1 MRYRLGF
8 LTISAL
14 LLLGGAACNSGRY
27 TAEGFHLPL
36 DGNVERGKTAFV
48 ELGCNTCHKVSGA
61 DLPGPVEAAVVP
73 IQLGGQSSRRLSD
86 AYLLTAILNPNYHLA
101 PVSTGE
107 ITVDGHSRMPAFTDK
122 ITARQMVDVI
132 AYLQSSYVIQRFTPS
147 YPMY

>member
-14 LLLGGAACNSGRY
+14 LLGGAACNSDRHSS
-27 TAEGFHLPL
+27 AGFHLPING
-36 DGNVERGKTAFV
+36 DAERGKAAFV
-48 ELGCNTCHKVSGA
+48 ELGCNSCHKVTGA
-61 DLPGPVEAAVVP
+61 DLPGPTVAQAIPVK
-73 IQLGGQSSRRLSD
+73 LGGQTSRRLSD

-101 PVSTGE
+101 PGVKAE
-107 ITVDGHSRMPAFTDK
+107 ITADGHSRMPAFTDK

-147 YPMY
+147 YPM